1 MSHYYQTD
9 PNLDT
14 TEFPITF
21 EIGQHSFTLNSS
33 AGVFSKEGLDTGSR
47 ILVETILEKASPV
60 SDLLDLGCGIGVIGV
75 ILATAWNCQITAIDP
90 NGQACHLAKENYAK
104 YHVQAAVLEQDHV
117 DDKLYPMIVLNP
129 PIRTGKQVIYALFEQ
144 SAAHLLP
151 GGSLWIVIRKQH
163 GAQSA
168 MDKLKELGLETNRV
182 ARDKGFWVI
191 EAKKPV
197 TK

>member
-21 EIGQHSFTLNSS
+21 EIGQRSFTLNSS

-151 GGSLWIVIRKQH
+151 GGSLWIVIRKQP

>member
-1 MSHYYQTD
+1 MSHYYQAD

-21 EIGQHSFTLNSS
+21 DVDGRSFTVNSS

-47 ILVETILEKASPV
+47 ILCETILKEAKPV
-60 SDLLDLGCGIGVIGV
+60 ADFLDLGCGIGVIGV
-75 ILATAWNCQITAIDP
+75 ILASFWNSRLVAIDP
-90 NGQACHLAKENYAK
+90 NSQACHLAEENYAK
-104 YHVQAAVLEQDHV
+104 YNIEATVLNQDHV
-117 DDKLYPMIVLNP
+117 NDQNYPLIVLNP
-129 PIRTGKQVIYALFEQ
+129 PIRTGKQVIYSLFEQ

-168 MDKLKELGLETNRV
+168 MDKLNELGVTTRRV
-182 ARDKGFWVI
+182 TRDKGFWVI
-191 EAKKPV
+191 EAHKPE
-197 TK
+197 